1 MILHTQLDLHTR
13 LGACS
18 IFFSAAADRALGMV
32 GQQISYIVKEKDAL
46 IAKDLDTMEKQTP
59 GWVLVV
65 RPEQVIR
72 PRSGLQNYKNDSPIK
87 M

>member
-1 MILHTQLDLHTR
+1 MFVV
-13 LGACS
+13 
-18 IFFSAAADRALGMV
+18 FFSAAADRALSMV

-65 RPEQVIR
+65 RLEQVIR
-72 PRSGLQNYKNDSPIK
+72 PRSGVQNYKDDAPIK

>member
-1 MILHTQLDLHTR
+1 
-13 LGACS
+13 
-18 IFFSAAADRALGMV
+18 MV
-32 GQQISYIVKEKDAL
+32 GQRSSFTVEEKHAL